1 MKIHAV
7 KVSNYR
13 IHRNL
18 DVRFDDSLTL
28 LAGPNESG
36 KSTLVEAMHMG
47 LYLRPSAA
55 GEARKSMLD
64 TIGPGGIPEVEVE
77 FSAKGER
84 HVVRK
89 VFTGTAYA
97 TISLQTNNGRPLTG
111 AEAEERLANL
121 LGIQAL
127 ASANQINDMA
137 ENNRHSWVRQGSAM
151 NGPGQFVPRRVDL
164 LRLLQVAGAAGVIM
178 SDNDRRAL
186 ERLNDAVDSTYNRNR
201 TQPLGASEFGQA
213 RRELDAA
220 GERRKYSEGKL
231 AELNTANAELRQAE
245 KKLEESEAELARI
258 NELITQNEMRLSQI
272 QLRRMELNDI
282 ILKAA
287 QAKTR
292 LDGLVKEETDLESNR
307 AKHRTVKA
315 ELQPLADKVTV
326 LEGTLVSA
334 QAAFATLGQ
343 LRDASAL
350 RARQAR
356 NENDLCHAMQTML
369 EKGARLRKLIDL
381 RANISKFECEISNTN
396 DAIAVLPA
404 ITTRNLNI
412 LREISGTIRDLEIKL
427 EAAAVS
433 IRVEI
438 GDSVGV
444 DGSPLAAGDSRIL
457 TRPGFITVGDGIKI
471 LVVPGG
477 NEAITQIKDELKENR
492 DGLDA
497 KLRTLAIG
505 SVVEAE
511 EAFSRMSELKAQ
523 LKQQNASLNLLRET
537 EPRLDEDL
545 PRIVAEIV
553 IQKRVWQQAGEPELP
568 ADEMEAARRLMEAK
582 TKVEAAEREQVDL
595 ESQVTAAQQR
605 EIKNRD
611 LLDSANRERE
621 AKSAEAGGLEAVIR
635 AAIER
640 LGDDESRA
648 AALNAAK
655 VDQANTADSL
665 KSKKTELEELA
676 PENAERDQNRLA
688 ASKATTTTIIEL
700 ARKTINT
707 NRGVLKANGVEN
719 PEETAS
725 LARGAHEKAV
735 QREKVAREKAEALLL
750 LESLARDAQAAINQ
764 EQGKPLKAKVDR
776 YLAHVFGPQAST
788 ALEWGD
794 NSSLDGILLNRN
806 AMGRG
811 TVPLESLS
819 GGAKEQAGIAVRL
832 ALAELVQ
839 ERDAEPQVVILDD
852 SFAYSDQ
859 ARIRGIQPML
869 YEAATNGIQ
878 VIVLSCN
885 PRDYE
890 GLGAARVDMPMP
902 AVR

>member
-1 MKIHAV
+1 MKIHSV

-18 DVRFDDSLTL
+18 DVRFDDQLTL

-55 GEARKSMLD
+55 GETRKSMLD
-64 TIGPGGIPEVEVE
+64 TIGPGGVPEVEVE
-77 FSAKGER
+77 FSAKGGR

-89 VFTGTAYA
+89 VFTGTANA
-97 TISLQTNNGRPLTG
+97 TISLQTNGGRPLTG
-111 AEAEERLANL
+111 AQAEARLADL

-127 ASANQINDMA
+127 ATANQIEDLA
-137 ENNRHSWVRQGSAM
+137 ENNGHLWVRQGSAM
-151 NGPGQFVPRRVDL
+151 NAPGQFVPRGDDL

-178 SDNDRRAL
+178 SNNDRRAL
-186 ERLNDAVDSTYNRNR
+186 ERLNDAVDSTYNKNR
-201 TQPLGASEFGQA
+201 TQPLASSEFGQA

-220 GERRKYSEGKL
+220 GERRKNSEGQL
-231 AELNTANAELRQAE
+231 AKLNTANAELRQAE

-258 NELITQNEMRLSQI
+258 NELITQNEIRLSKM
-272 QLRRMELNDI
+272 QLRKMELNDI
-282 ILKAA
+282 TLKAA
-287 QAKTR
+287 QAKGR
-292 LDGLVKEETDLESNR
+292 LDGLVKEEADLESNR
-307 AKHRTVKA
+307 AKQRKVKA

-326 LEGTLVSA
+326 LEETLVSA
-334 QAAFATLGQ
+334 QAAVATLGQ

-356 NENDLCHAMQTML
+356 SENDLCRAMQTML
-369 EKGARLRKLIDL
+369 EKGARLRQL
-381 RANISKFECEISNTN
+381 RQLQANITNFESEISKTN
-396 DAIAVLPA
+396 DAIAALPA
-404 ITTRNLNI
+404 ITTRKLNI
-412 LREISGTIRDLEIKL
+412 LKEVSGAIRDLEIKL

-433 IRVEI
+433 IRVEV
-438 GDSVGV
+438 GNTVGV
-444 DGSPLAAGDSRIL
+444 NGSPLAVGDSRIL
-457 TRPGFITVGDGIKI
+457 TRPGFITVGDGTKI

-477 NEAITQIKDELKENR
+477 NEAITQIEDELNKKREA
-492 DGLDA
+492 LDA
-497 KLRTLAIG
+497 ELRALTVG

-511 EAFSRMSELKAQ
+511 AASNRVAELKAQ
-523 LKQQNASLNLLRET
+523 LKQQNSSLELLRET
-537 EPRLDEDL
+537 EPRLDEEL
-545 PRIVAEIV
+545 PKIVAEIE
-553 IQKRVWQQAGEPELP
+553 IQKRVLQQAGEPELP
-568 ADEMEAARRLMEAK
+568 ANEMEAAGRVMEAK
-582 TKVEAAEREQVDL
+582 TRVEAAEREQDDL
-595 ESQVTAAQQR
+595 ESQANAAQLR
-605 EIKNRD
+605 ESETRN

-621 AKSAEAGGLEAVIR
+621 TKGAEAGGLEAVIN
-635 AAIER
+635 ATIER
-640 LGDDESRA
+640 LGDDETRA
-648 AALNAAK
+648 ADLNAAK
-655 VDQANTADSL
+655 DNQVATAASL
-665 KSKKTELEELA
+665 EAKKKELELLA
-676 PENAERDQNRLA
+676 PENAELDKKRLA
-688 ASKATTTTIIEL
+688 ASKATTTTAIEL

-707 NRGVLKANGVEN
+707 NSGVLKANGVEN
-719 PEETAS
+719 PEETAA

-750 LESLARDAQAAINQ
+750 LESIARDAQAEINQ

-788 ALEWGD
+788 ALEWGEA
-794 NSSLDGILLNRN
+794 SSLDGILLNRN
-806 AMGRG
+806 ALGRG
-811 TVPLESLS
+811 TVPMESLS
-819 GGAKEQAGIAVRL
+819 GGAREQAGIAVRL

-839 ERDAEPQVVILDD
+839 ERDKEAQVVILDD

-859 ARIRGIQPML
+859 GRIRAIQPML